1 MSLQRNNRVC
11 PVEYAGSL
19 DNIVRRWLQN
29 PRKILE
35 PFITEGMT
43 ALDLGCGPGFFTID
57 LARLV
62 GPSGRVIAADLQPGM
77 LAKVREKIRGTE
89 LEARITLHQCGEKMI
104 GLSDHVDFVLAYYM
118 VHEIPEKDSLFTE
131 LAKIMKPGGRML
143 LVEPPFHVSRSDF
156 EKTLET
162 ARRAGFIT
170 AKGPRIFLKQNLASC
185 KRVEELE
192 QSRIHC
198 GMS

>member
-11 PVEYAGSL
+11 PVEHAGSL
-19 DNIVRRWLQN
+19 DNIVRRWLQS

-43 ALDLGCGPGFFTID
+43 VLDLGCGPGFFTID

-62 GPSGRVIAADLQPGM
+62 GPSGQVIAADLQPGM

-89 LEARITLHQCGEKMI
+89 LEVRITLHQCREKMI
-104 GLSDHVDFVLAYYM
+104 GLSDHVDFILAYYM
-118 VHEIPEKDSLFTE
+118 VHEIPEKFSLFSE
-131 LAKIMKPGGRML
+131 LVKIIKPEGRML

-162 ARRAGFIT
+162 ARRAGFVT
-170 AKGPRIFLKQNLASC
+170 AKGPVIFLSKTSVLQRC
-185 KRVEELE
+185 
-192 QSRIHC
+192 
-198 GMS
+198 